1 MRPDVLA
8 LKDFYTSPLGLGAQM
23 VMAQQLS
30 PLLEANPGERLLC
43 IGFGLPFLS
52 QYAQDFERCIA
63 YMPAR
68 QGAIAW
74 PENAR
79 CLSLLGEETHLP
91 FQDAVFD
98 KVVVIH
104 AIEFLDHVRG
114 LLREIWRVMAPGG
127 RVVVVAPNR
136 SGFWARMEHTPFGN
150 GRPFSRRQLNSLLNE
165 SLLSTRSWTPAL
177 HIPPLTAL
185 RWLMPLGEAMG
196 RRLWPRLAGVH
207 IVEAEKVIYAARPIG
222 AVKKIQPRFNPA
234 LSPAQARETKNTA

>member
-8 LKDFYTSPLGLGAQM
+8 LKDFYTSPLGLGAQNI
-23 VMAQQLS
+23 MAGQLG
-30 PLLEANPGERLLC
+30 PLLEAKPGERLLC
-43 IGFGLPFLS
+43 IGFGLPFLK
-52 QYAQDFERCIA
+52 QCTEDFERCITL
-63 YMPAR
+63 MPSR

-74 PENAR
+74 PENAA
-79 CLSLLGEETHLP
+79 CLSLLGEEAHLP

-98 KVVVIH
+98 RIIVIH

-127 RVVVVAPNR
+127 RVIVVAPNR

-165 SLLSTRSWTPAL
+165 SLLSTRSWTPVL
-177 HIPPLTAL
+177 HLPPFTIF
-185 RWLMPLGEAMG
+185 RWLMPVGEAIG
-196 RRLWPRLAGVH
+196 RRLWPRFAGLH

-222 AVKKIQPRFNPA
+222 AVKKTRTRLNPA
-234 LSPAQARETKNTA
+234 LTPAQAREIKKTA